1 MIHEPFQK
9 SESFNER
16 VLTTTPFTLVR
27 LYFLHCPHLHPTR
40 LRSANSHGGRVPH
53 YQHEQQWKSPL
64 VLIFHL
70 PKLQLGLSFAPEICP
85 VFLFFS
91 FCFFS
96 EIFFQFRRWTP
107 QPPSSS
113 GRAPPGLAS
122 AGVQPSGCSGSW
134 GSRRARCRCRR
145 TPRSRRPSSRP

>member
-64 VLIFHL
+64 LLICHL

-91 FCFFS
+91 FCSFS
-96 EIFFQFRRWTP
+96 EIF
-107 QPPSSS
+107 SNL
-113 GRAPPGLAS
+113 GDGLLS
-122 AGVQPSGCSGSW
+122 LLPHQVKLEEKNLIILTL
-134 GSRRARCRCRR
+134 R
-145 TPRSRRPSSRP
+145 

>member
-53 YQHEQQWKSPL
+53 HQHEQQWKSPL

-91 FCFFS
+91 LCSFS
-96 EIFFQFRRWTP
+96 EIFFNL
-107 QPPSSS
+107 
-113 GRAPPGLAS
+113 GDGLLS
-122 AGVQPSGCSGSW
+122 LLPHQVELEKKNMIILTL
-134 GSRRARCRCRR
+134 R
-145 TPRSRRPSSRP
+145 

>member
-64 VLIFHL
+64 VLICHL

-85 VFLFFS
+85 VFLFSAFVL
-91 FCFFS
+91 FQRFFFS
-96 EIFFQFRRWTP
+96 NL
-107 QPPSSS
+107 
-113 GRAPPGLAS
+113 GDGLLS
-122 AGVQPSGCSGSW
+122 LLPHQVELEKKNLIILTL
-134 GSRRARCRCRR
+134 R
-145 TPRSRRPSSRP
+145 

>member
-53 YQHEQQWKSPL
+53 YQHEQQ
-64 VLIFHL
+64 VEVTT
-70 PKLQLGLSFAPEICP
+70 GANLSSSKTAAWAEFCARDLSSIP
-85 VFLFFS
+85 FFS
-91 FCFFS
+91 FCSFS
-96 EIFFQFRRWTP
+96 EIFF
-107 QPPSSS
+107 SNL
-113 GRAPPGLAS
+113 GDGLLS
-122 AGVQPSGCSGSW
+122 LLPHQVELEEKIMIILTL
-134 GSRRARCRCRR
+134 R
-145 TPRSRRPSSRP
+145 

>member
-53 YQHEQQWKSPL
+53 HQHEQQWKSPL

-91 FCFFS
+91 FWFFFR
-96 EIFFQFRRWTP
+96 EFFQFRRWTP

-113 GRAPPGLAS
+113 GRAGKEKSDYLD
-122 AGVQPSGCSGSW
+122 
-134 GSRRARCRCRR
+134 
-145 TPRSRRPSSRP
+145 TEMISSYNSYQDFKILITIL

>member
-64 VLIFHL
+64 VLICHL

-91 FCFFS
+91 FWFFFRQ
-96 EIFFQFRRWTP
+96 FFQFRRWTP

-113 GRAPPGLAS
+113 GRAG
-122 AGVQPSGCSGSW
+122 
-134 GSRRARCRCRR
+134 REKYDYFD
-145 TPRSRRPSSRP
+145 TEMISSYNSYQDFKILITIL